1 MSYILTILFTLLSAY
16 YDAQELK
23 AGRYFKDHT
32 PRALFRVLVLFIISV
47 FTSTHILILL
57 SVFYLLFDTLLNL
70 IRGLKWNFIGDT
82 AIHDIIWSRY
92 LGGWIPQYITK
103 ITLVILTITFLN

>member
-1 MSYILTILFTLLSAY
+1 MSYILTIIFTLLSAY
-16 YDAQELK
+16 YDAKQLK
-23 AGRYFKDHT
+23 SGGYFNDHT

-70 IRGLKWNFIGDT
+70 MRGLKWNFIGDT
-82 AIHDIIWSRY
+82 AITDILFNK
-92 LGGWIPQYITK
+92 LGGWILQYITK